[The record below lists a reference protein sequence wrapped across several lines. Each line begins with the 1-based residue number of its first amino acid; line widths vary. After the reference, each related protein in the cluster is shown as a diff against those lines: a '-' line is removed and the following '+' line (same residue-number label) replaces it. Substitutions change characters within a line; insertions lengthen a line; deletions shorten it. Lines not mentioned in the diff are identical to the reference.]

1 METLSNILA
10 SFDIFQV
17 LINAFPLITDP
28 IIQAFEQIFTVMFSH
43 FKNLFL
49 AHPGL
54 SLGLVVFATGYAGS
68 YAVKGLQRMFTPT
81 FKPVRQRTR

>member
-28 IIQAFEQIFTVMFSH
+28 IIHAFEQIFTVMFSH

-54 SLGLVVFATGYAGS
+54 SLGLVVFVTGYAGS
-68 YAVKGLQRMFTPT
+68 YAVKGIQRMFTLR
-81 FKPVRQRTR
+81 FKPVEQRTR